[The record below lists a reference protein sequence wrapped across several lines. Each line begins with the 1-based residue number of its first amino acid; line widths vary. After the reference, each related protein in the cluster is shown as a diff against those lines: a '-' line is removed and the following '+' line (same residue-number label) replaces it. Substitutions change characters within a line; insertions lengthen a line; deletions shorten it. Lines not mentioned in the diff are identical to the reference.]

1 MNPAKWVSSEAAD
14 YPKGISI
21 SLYPN
26 IHFLQLPKERRRSL
40 GMCFL
45 PTKCPLPDKVKS
57 WMQNFLWIW
66 DNDSKTE
73 NRKKNWNYPIKG
85 DTNDNFLSLPCFWVY
100 RKKKK
105 EKKTTPHFII
115 CNYELA
121 FTWIW
126 GMNSC
131 CGNILK
137 TSKVNNK

>member
-26 IHFLQLPKERRRSL
+26 THFLQLPKERRRSL

-105 EKKTTPHFII
+105 EKK
-115 CNYELA
+115 NY
-121 FTWIW
+121 
-126 GMNSC
+126 
-131 CGNILK
+131 
-137 TSKVNNK
+137 TSLHNLQLRAGFYMDLRYEFMLWEYSKNKQSK